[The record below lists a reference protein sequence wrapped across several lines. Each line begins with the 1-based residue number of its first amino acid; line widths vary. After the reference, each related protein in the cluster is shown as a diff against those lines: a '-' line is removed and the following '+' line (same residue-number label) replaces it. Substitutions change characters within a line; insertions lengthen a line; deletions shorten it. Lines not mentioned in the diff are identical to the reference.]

1 MYVEHYS
8 DGEEPWEPEWWMGW
22 PFGLITRL
30 AGQCMKSSARPKT
43 SGTSDRRTS

>member
-22 PFGLITRL
+22 PFGLISIL
-30 AGQCMKSSARPKT
+30 ASRHVKKDS
-43 SGTSDRRTS
+43 